1 MIRSAALGGLFIGV
15 LSALPIVGAAN
26 CCCCL
31 WIVSGGALAAYLEV
45 QQKNRTLTG
54 GEGAAVG
61 ALAGVIG
68 AFVWLPIVAVA
79 RGGARPRS
87 SSAILEEIV
96 RNARDMPPEAREV
109 LENMG
114 AARGVAGYLL
124 LFFFQLVGG
133 SIFAAIGGVL
143 GAMYFKKEVPP
154 ALGGN
159 WVPPLPPQ

>member
-31 WIVSGGALAAYLEV
+31 WIVSGGALTSYLEV
-45 QQKNRTLTG
+45 QQKDRTLSG

-68 AFVWLPIVAVA
+68 AFVWLPIVAVLA
-79 RGGARPRS
+79 VLLGPIQR
-87 SSAILEEIV
+87 AILEQIV
-96 RNARDMPPEAREV
+96 RNARDMPPEARGV
-109 LENMG
+109 IENMG
-114 AARGVAGYLL
+114 QTGIGGYLI
-124 LFFFQLVGG
+124 LFLFQLVGG
-133 SIFAAIGGVL
+133 SLFAAIGGIL

-159 WVPPLPPQ
+159 WIPPLPQ

>member
-1 MIRSAALGGLFIGV
+1 VIRSAALGGLFIGV
-15 LSALPIVGAAN
+15 LSALPFVNAAN

-31 WIVSGGALAAYLEV
+31 WIVSGGGLAAYLEA
-45 QQKNRTLTG
+45 QQRNRTLTG

-68 AFVWLPIVAVA
+68 AFVWLPIVAMVA
-79 RGGARPRS
+79 VVLGPF
-87 SSAILEEIV
+87 LEATLEQIV
-96 RNARDMPPEAREV
+96 RNARDMPPEAREM

-114 AARGVAGYLL
+114 NSRGIVGYIL
-124 LFFFQLVGG
+124 LFFFQLIVGT
-133 SIFAAIGGVL
+133 IFAALGGLL

>member
-31 WIVSGGALAAYLEV
+31 WIVSGGALASYLEV

-54 GEGAAVG
+54 GEGAGVG

-68 AFVWLPIVAVA
+68 AFVWLPIVAVLA
-79 RGGARPRS
+79 VVLGPIQR
-87 SSAILEEIV
+87 AILEEIV
-96 RNARDMPPEAREV
+96 RNARDMPPEARDV

-114 AARGVAGYLL
+114 QRGVGGYLL
-124 LFFFQLVGG
+124 LFLFQLVGG
-133 SIFAAIGGVL
+133 SLFAAIGGIL

-159 WVPPLPPQ
+159 WIPPLPPQ